1 MATFTSS
8 LPDGL
13 LERLDAMAK
22 SLKLPKNKLM
32 ERALEIYLDQLQRA
46 EYVASYKQAGKDE
59 SIMSIAEEGMT
70 EYLTDLNENTSS

>member
-59 SIMSIAEEGMT
+59 SIMSIAEEGMS